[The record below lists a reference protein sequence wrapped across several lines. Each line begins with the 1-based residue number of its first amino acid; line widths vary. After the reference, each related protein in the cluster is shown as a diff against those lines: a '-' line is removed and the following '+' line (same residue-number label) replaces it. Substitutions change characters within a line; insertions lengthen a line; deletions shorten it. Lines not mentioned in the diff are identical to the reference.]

1 MEEAPT
7 SPWDPSSLVRI
18 WGILL
23 FAKRNHPA
31 VRFSN
36 ISTAAY
42 LIPVIKI

>member
-1 MEEAPT
+1 MEKGPT
-7 SPWDPSSLVRI
+7 SPWDPPSLVHS

-31 VRFSN
+31 VMFSN
-36 ISTAAY
+36 IPTAAY